1 MNKIIN
7 IKVLILI
14 ITLVMV
20 CLITTNSFAQENYS
34 VGMTLTSNSTLKE
47 GEIVTLKANL
57 TSINADKGIDTVVA
71 ELEYDKNIFENVEV
85 VSGSNWN
92 ASYAPSTNM
101 ITAIKNSKTTQAETP
116 FTIKLRVKTTNADSS
131 KIILKNVVASGGAQK
146 FGGTGDILVKNM
158 SVAINKPQEEKVN
171 YSVTMG
177 LTGNSNFKNGET
189 ITINANVKSVNA
201 GAGINTIVTKLE
213 YDKNI
218 FENVEV
224 TSRNGWKTTY
234 APSTNMITAIKDSK
248 ITKSEMAFTITLKAK
263 SIVDNNSTLV
273 ALTNTVVS
281 GGAKKFGGTDDI
293 SVSNISISLNKI
305 AETVSNT
312 AKTKTTNTITNQIAI
327 NESIDAKE
335 LEKVENIENIAN
347 IENLEAI
354 KEIVK
359 VSTTQNVS
367 ILNSNIV
374 SDKEETP
381 KVELLLE
388 NTKNVEQE
396 KQERIVIGT
405 TAVSMISA
413 ASYVFFIKPKFII

>member
-1 MNKIIN
+1 
-7 IKVLILI
+7 
-14 ITLVMV
+14 
-20 CLITTNSFAQENYS
+20 
-34 VGMTLTSNSTLKE
+34 
-47 GEIVTLKANL
+47 
-57 TSINADKGIDTVVA
+57 
-71 ELEYDKNIFENVEV
+71 
-85 VSGSNWN
+85 
-92 ASYAPSTNM
+92 
-101 ITAIKNSKTTQAETP
+101 
-116 FTIKLRVKTTNADSS
+116 
-131 KIILKNVVASGGAQK
+131 
-146 FGGTGDILVKNM
+146 
-158 SVAINKPQEEKVN
+158 
-171 YSVTMG
+171 
-177 LTGNSNFKNGET
+177 
-189 ITINANVKSVNA
+189 
-201 GAGINTIVTKLE
+201 
-213 YDKNI
+213 
-218 FENVEV
+218 
-224 TSRNGWKTTY
+224 
-234 APSTNMITAIKDSK
+234 MITAIKDSK

-359 VSTTQNVS
+359 VSTTQNVN
-367 ILNSNIV
+367 IPNSNII